1 MSPDDYTS
9 LPTTKLTFT
18 SGQSSTGDNT
28 QCFDIAINNGKQD
41 GSKSFTVHLIV
52 IVDPLQSSPVTFQP
66 SSMSTTVVIEDLPA
80 NGILYS

>member
-9 LPTTKLTFT
+9 LQTKKLTFT

-41 GSKSFTVHLIV
+41 GSKSFTVHL
-52 IVDPLQSSPVTFQP
+52 VDPLQPSPVKFRP
-66 SSMSTTVVIEDLPA
+66 SSMSTTVVIEDHPA